1 MDTKPIRLGMIGGG
15 QGAGIGK
22 VHRFATQIDAQY
34 TLTAGVLSSTH
45 ERSIQSGI
53 VLGLDKDRCYPD
65 YITMINKEKKRPDG
79 VEAVVIVTPNY
90 LHAEMIQACLNADIH
105 VFCDKP
111 MTATLAEAENLQ
123 STIHTS
129 DAHLVVTYNY
139 SANALIH
146 QARAMVAN
154 GDLGRIRIIQCEY
167 PQDSLSRTETT
178 NTKQAQWRKNPAL
191 SGAGTIADLG
201 THCFHLM
208 SFVSGLNATGVYAN
222 LTSFGEN
229 HTTDDD
235 AQALI
240 DYETGAK
247 GMVWASQVCDG
258 GEHGLKIHISGTKG
272 SLKWEQENSDKM
284 LYLAQNRPTQILT
297 RAGVGGQSAECLN
310 ISRVAPGHPE
320 GYIEAFANIYTEMA
334 YIIKAQRTGTKQSL
348 PAHIPSYTDGLNGM
362 KFVHACQQSS
372 NNKKWV
378 AIK

>member
-15 QGAGIGK
+15 QGALIGK

-45 ERSIQSGI
+45 KRSIQSGI
-53 VLGLDKDRCYPD
+53 ALGLDKNRCYPD
-65 YITMINKEKKRPDG
+65 YTTMITTEKNRPDG
-79 VEAVVIVTPNY
+79 IEAVIIVTPNY
-90 LHAEMIQACLNADIH
+90 LHAEMIQACLEAGIH

-123 STIHTS
+123 SIVHAS
-129 DAHLVVTYNY
+129 DTHLVVTYNY
-139 SANALIH
+139 SANALIR
-146 QARAMVAN
+146 QVRAMVAK
-154 GDLGRIRIIQCEY
+154 GDLGRIRIIQCQY
-167 PQDSLSRTETT
+167 PQDSLSRTETA
-178 NTKQAQWRKNPAL
+178 NTKQAQWRKNLAL

-201 THCFHLM
+201 THCFQLM

-222 LTSFGEN
+222 LTSFGTG
-229 HTTDDD
+229 HTIDDD
-235 AQALI
+235 VQVLI
-240 DYETGAK
+240 DYDTGAK
-247 GMVWASQVCDG
+247 GMMWASQVCDG

-272 SLKWEQENSDKM
+272 SLKWEQEDSDKM
-284 LYLAQNRPTQILT
+284 IYLAQNRPAQILT

-310 ISRVAPGHPE
+310 ISRTAPGHPE

-334 YIIKAQRTGTKQSL
+334 HIIKAQRTGKKQPL
-348 PAHIPSYTDGLNGM
+348 PAHIPSYIDGLNGM

-372 NNKKWV
+372 KDKKWV